1 MSDYVELVT
10 AVQNGNRSAFGQLV
24 VKFQDMAY
32 FTAFQFLGQQ
42 QQAQDATQEA
52 FWEAYR
58 CLPNLREPR
67 AFPAWLRRIVLKQCD
82 RLTRGQRAT
91 LLALDDAPDLAS
103 DLTGPEAM
111 LEQMQRRQTV
121 LAAVNNLPEIYREV
135 TRLFYLNGRSY
146 DDIAN
151 ELNLPLSTVKK
162 RLYDARQQLKEN
174 MSPMT
179 TKEYRPSQDDKFS
192 NRITFFIALKND
204 DLIQVRQLVR
214 RDPDLLT
221 TKTEWGVASD
231 GWYWPLG
238 ITALH
243 WATSTGNQPLAA
255 LLLETGADVNVLDRN
270 GGTPLHRAVHMG
282 QTPLV
287 QWLLEN
293 GADPAIKSNHQ
304 QTALHT
310 AVIRNRPEIVKL
322 LLDFGSDAASQDSQ
336 GRTPLDWAQLKGLST
351 IVELLGGTATES
363 APQGQPSQT
372 KQIWETGIKIIDLI
386 APFKWGGRNGIFTP
400 LSGIG
405 IDVLVG
411 ELIQRMATYYQG
423 KTVQLVLERG
433 DFNVQSRMWQ
443 WRNLG
448 VEANVDLFACDI
460 TDSDARKQHLAT
472 QAVKQ
477 VQAIAVDQPILL
489 IVDTGIVPIEGVM
502 STFSTLDELANVTVL
517 FDGIESI
524 GAEPEALADLDT
536 AVTFDRLRAGEGW
549 WPAIDMLR
557 SYSHCYEDDAH
568 RSLAETAVRLAR
580 RYADLHLIYHNQG
593 MAGFDMAYYGEAE
606 RQAIIRGRRLHCFLS
621 QPLMVAEPWS
631 GTPAAYVPLPET
643 MSTVQGILNGEL
655 DEVPEEDLMMI
666 GKWSPVWT

>member
-1 MSDYVELVT
+1 MDDYVKLVT
-10 AVQNGNRSAFGQLV
+10 AVQQGNHSAFGQLV
-24 VKFQDMAY
+24 IQFQDMAY
-32 FTAFQFLGQQ
+32 FTAYRFLGQQ

-58 CLPNLREPR
+58 CLPNLREPE
-67 AFPAWLRRIVLKQCD
+67 AFPGWLRRIVLKQCD
-82 RLTRGQRAT
+82 RLTRGQQAT
-91 LLALDDAPDLAS
+91 LLALDDAPDLAT

-111 LEQMQRRQTV
+111 LEQLQHKQAI

-146 DDIAN
+146 QDIAKG
-151 ELNLPLSTVKK
+151 LNLPLSTVKK

-179 TKEYRPSQDDKFS
+179 SKEYRPSQDDKFS
-192 NRITFFIALKND
+192 NRINFFIALKND
-204 DLIQVRQLVR
+204 DLIQARQLVR

-243 WATSTGNQPLAA
+243 WAASTGNQPLAA
-255 LLLETGADVNVLDRN
+255 LLLEAGADINVLDHN

-282 QTPLV
+282 QAELV
-287 QWLLEN
+287 LWLLEN
-293 GADPAIKSNHQ
+293 GADPTITATHQ
-304 QTALHT
+304 QTDLHT
-310 AVIRNRPEIVKL
+310 AVIRNRPKIVKL
-322 LLDFGSDAASQDSQ
+322 LLDYGSDATSQDSQ
-336 GRTPLDWAQLKGLST
+336 GHTPLDWAQLKGLST
-351 IVELLGGTATES
+351 IVELLGGTTKENT
-363 APQGQPSQT
+363 PNTQPSQT
-372 KQIWETGIKIIDLI
+372 KHIWETGIKIIDLV

-411 ELIQRMATYYQG
+411 ELIQRMATFYQG

-433 DFNVQSRMWQ
+433 DFNTQSRMWQ
-443 WRNLG
+443 WRNSG
-448 VEANVDLFACDI
+448 VEAHVNLFACDI
-460 TDSDARKQHLAT
+460 TDSTARKQHLAM

-477 VQAIAVDQPILL
+477 VQAIAANQPVLFI
-489 IVDTGIVPIEGVM
+489 IDTGIVPTGGVM
-502 STFSTLDELANVTVL
+502 SAFAALNELANVTVL
-517 FDGIESI
+517 HDGIESI
-524 GAEPEALADLDT
+524 GAEPEVLADLDT

-549 WPAIDMLR
+549 WPAIDVLR
-557 SYSHCYEDDAH
+557 SYSHDYEDDAH
-568 RSLAETAVRLAR
+568 RALAETAVHLAC

-606 RQAIIRGRRLHCFLS
+606 RQVILRGRRLHCFLS
-621 QPLMVAEPWS
+621 QPLAVAEPWS

-643 MSTVQGILNGEL
+643 MSTVQAILSGEL
-655 DEVPEEDLMMI
+655 DEVPEEELMMI
-666 GKWSPVWT
+666 GQWSPVWT

>member
-1 MSDYVELVT
+1 
-10 AVQNGNRSAFGQLV
+10 
-24 VKFQDMAY
+24 
-32 FTAFQFLGQQ
+32 
-42 QQAQDATQEA
+42 
-52 FWEAYR
+52 
-58 CLPNLREPR
+58 
-67 AFPAWLRRIVLKQCD
+67 
-82 RLTRGQRAT
+82 
-91 LLALDDAPDLAS
+91 LAS

-111 LEQMQRRQTV
+111 LEQMQRQQAVQT
-121 LAAVNNLPEIYREV
+121 AVNNLPEIYREV

-146 DDIAN
+146 HNIAN

-179 TKEYRPSQDDKFS
+179 SKEYRPSQDDKFS

-214 RDPDLLT
+214 HDPDLLT

-243 WATSTGNQPLAA
+243 WAASTGNQPLAA
-255 LLLETGADVNVLDRN
+255 LLLEAGADVNILDHN

-282 QTPLV
+282 QTELV
-287 QWLLEN
+287 PWLLEN

-322 LLDFGSDAASQDSQ
+322 LLDYGSDAASPDSQ

-351 IVELLGGTATES
+351 IVELLGGTARGS
-363 APQGQPSQT
+363 KPDVQPGQT
-372 KQIWETGIKIIDLI
+372 KQIWETGLKIIDLV

-405 IDVLVG
+405 IDMLVG
-411 ELIQRMATYYQG
+411 ELIQRMATFYQG

-433 DFNVQSRMWQ
+433 DFNSQSRMWQ
-443 WRNLG
+443 WRNHG
-448 VEANVDLFACDI
+448 VEAQVELMACAL
-460 TDSDARKQHLAT
+460 TDSAARKQHLAV

-477 VQAIAVDQPILL
+477 VQAIAVDQPVLFI
-489 IVDTGIVPIEGVM
+489 IDTGIVPTEGVM
-502 STFSTLDELANVTVL
+502 STFAALDALANVTVL
-517 FDGIESI
+517 YDGIESI
-524 GAEPEALADLDT
+524 GAEPAALADLDT

-557 SYSHCYEDDAH
+557 SYSHHFEDEAH
-568 RSLAETAVRLAR
+568 RALTETAVRLAR

-606 RQAIIRGRRLHCFLS
+606 RQAIIRGRRLHRFLS
-621 QPLMVAEPWS
+621 QPLTVAEPWS

-643 MSTVQGILNGEL
+643 MSTVQAILNGEL
-655 DEVPEEDLMMI
+655 DEVPEEELMMI
-666 GKWSPVWT
+666 SQWSPVWT